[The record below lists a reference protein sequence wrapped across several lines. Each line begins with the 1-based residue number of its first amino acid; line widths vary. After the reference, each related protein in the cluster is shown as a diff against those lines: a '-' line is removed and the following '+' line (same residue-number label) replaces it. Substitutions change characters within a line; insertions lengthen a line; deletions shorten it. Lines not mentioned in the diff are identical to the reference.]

1 MTVYAKSYEA
11 EPANGYEVEY
21 DGFVEGENAT
31 NALEFTTPAAPIVS
45 KGASIEQDVYAL
57 VIKKE
62 GWAAK
67 NYKITPKDGILALN
81 NKPIIYAYPD
91 PKTQEYTG
99 TVDKELTFATYTSRN
114 HAVDTKMESNPVTAV
129 IGQPVYVIAKED
141 PTNANVGR
149 YDITLRGATV
159 LKDYTVVY
167 DDLTD
172 GYTITYKNLI
182 LKGINTSKIYGDAD
196 PTFDALVYDGETPWT
211 REQMNAAGIINNGDD
226 KTKQFGQA
234 DPEFT
239 VTITDNNNAEGHTIG
254 TAVSNAFVSQLAGYW
269 VATRPDKTEANGEAK
284 GDHVIKVQAPKEGEN
299 EIKNSNFTLTFVDGK
314 LTITPAQIA
323 VFAKDQYVDY
333 ALDYNKKINPYDV
346 IVVTPTEILEWQ
358 KSSQEGLS
366 DDQVTINNKIKAL
379 VKLTV
384 AEGKNKLGGNEDAF
398 VPNILSDDYVLAT
411 EDVVLSEDYV
421 YGGATIKN
429 GFKNGWLTIYALETI
444 PLENA
449 ELAAMLNED
458 PDEANTPSIL
468 QKVLNDH
475 KADGVTVKVKLPAR
489 KMDKDEWYAWVL
501 PFAVKPSAL
510 FKDGVFGYGAAEILD
525 ASKSKGE
532 NVVFSLQ
539 IAKEIPANTP
549 FIVKVEK
556 DMTAAQVNALVFN
569 DVEIAKMDYLTDD
582 PSTDADGVSFV
593 GLYWD
598 YKGPKANERYLAKV
612 TPTDAPADYVAH
624 RDFWPGGEKSKGVT
638 LVRTNAFLQFA
649 SAEQAAKARI
659 YIENEDGTLTA
670 INGVD
675 ADAEVAYGEGWYT
688 ITGIKLDAE
697 PTTSGTYIF
706 NGKKV
711 FIQK

>member
-1 MTVYAKSYEA
+1 MMLFIGMRANAQVY
-11 EPANGYEVEY
+11 
-21 DGFVEGENAT
+21 T
-31 NALEFTTPAAPIVS
+31 C
-45 KGASIEQDVYAL
+45 EQLQSD
-57 VIKKE
+57 IKA
-62 GWAAK
+62 W
-67 NYKITPKDGILALN
+67 
-81 NKPIIYAYPD
+81 
-91 PKTQEYTG
+91 
-99 TVDKELTFATYTSRN
+99 
-114 HAVDTKMESNPVTAV
+114 
-129 IGQPVYVIAKED
+129 
-141 PTNANVGR
+141 
-149 YDITLRGATV
+149 
-159 LKDYTVVY
+159 
-167 DDLTD
+167 
-172 GYTITYKNLI
+172 
-182 LKGINTSKIYGDAD
+182 
-196 PTFDALVYDGETPWT
+196 
-211 REQMNAAGIINNGDD
+211 
-226 KTKQFGQA
+226 
-234 DPEFT
+234 
-239 VTITDNNNAEGHTIG
+239 
-254 TAVSNAFVSQLAGYW
+254 
-269 VATRPDKTEANGEAK
+269 
-284 GDHVIKVQAPKEGEN
+284 N

-323 VFAKDQYVDY
+323 VFARDQYVDY
-333 ALDYNKKINPYDV
+333 ALDYDNKINPYDV
-346 IVVTPTEILEWQ
+346 IVVTPTETLVWQ
-358 KSSQEGLS
+358 KSTQEGLTE
-366 DDQVTINNKIKAL
+366 DKEAINNKIKAL

-398 VPNILSDDYVLAT
+398 VLNILSDDYVLAT

-449 ELAAMLNED
+449 ELAALVGVD
-458 PDEANTPSIL
+458 PDEANANPSIL
-468 QKVLNDH
+468 QQVLNDH
-475 KADGVTVKVKLPAR
+475 KAEGVTVKVKLPAR

-649 SAEQAAKARI
+649 SAELSAKARI

-688 ITGIKLDAE
+688 INGVKLEGE
-697 PTTSGTYIF
+697 PVTSGTYIF